1 MIPNVVMQTSR
12 RSLPA
17 RIVRRTMSVLGPKF
31 QYVHYDDRAI
41 EKFFSDYPHGEL
53 PGVLER
59 FRDLNAGEHKAD
71 LFRYYYLYTL
81 GGVYFDTD
89 VLLVSPLAKYLSGR
103 DFVSV
108 RSGAVSNSLFQGFL
122 AAEAGHPVLERAIRD
137 VCNSTNDQL
146 KSDHHLLCK
155 NLDRFLREALSN
167 HDVNPDTVTLFD
179 EVLHSRKVAKSLDA
193 QGRCV
198 LYHFWRREFPPIFP
212 IAYQGAKIAW

>member
-1 MIPNVVMQTSR
+1 MQTSLR
-12 RSLPA
+12 RPPA
-17 RIVRRTMSVLGPKF
+17 NIIGRTMRVLGSGF
-31 QYVHYDDRAI
+31 SYVHFDDDAI
-41 EKFFSDYPHGEL
+41 FKFFEDHPHDNF
-53 PGVLER
+53 PDVSCR
-59 FRDLNAGEHKAD
+59 FRDLRSGEHKAD

-89 VLLVSPLAKYLSGR
+89 VLMVAPLERYLSGCG
-103 DFVSV
+103 FLSV
-108 RSGAVSNSLFQGFL
+108 RSGAVPNSLFQGFL
-122 AAEAGHPVLERAIRD
+122 ASEAGHPVLERAIKD
-137 VCNSTNDQL
+137 VCDTSNDQL

-167 HDVNPDTVTLFD
+167 NDVNPNTVTLFD

-198 LYHFWRREFPPIFP
+198 LYHFWRREFPPVFP